1 MLGLPNSLGKIM
13 KTLAERL
20 KYAMEILPPKK
31 IKGVDLARAVGVKP
45 PSVSDWLSGKSKT
58 MEGEN
63 LLKAAKF
70 LGVNANWL
78 ASGNGTA
85 INKNIEKINDEEL
98 SNILYKD
105 LNLHKIP
112 VFDYVQAGLWKEV
125 SYDGA
130 TPLSYTYTDYLG
142 STPDAIFSVIVQGNS
157 MEPDFKE
164 GDKLIVD
171 TSLSPKPGS
180 FVIAQNGAHE
190 ATFKKYRAI
199 SHDSYGREVF
209 ELIPLNN
216 DYPILSSKVHDIRII
231 GVVVRH
237 MRDFKN

>member
-1 MLGLPNSLGKIM
+1 MKEL

-31 IKGVDLARAVGVKP
+31 IKGVELARAVGVKP
-45 PSVSDWLSGKSKT
+45 PSVSDWLSGKSKK

-70 LGVNANWL
+70 LGVNASWL
-78 ASGNGTA
+78 ASGIGTPTVK
-85 INKNIEKINDEEL
+85 NKQIIQNEDL
-98 SNILYKD
+98 SNILFKD

-112 VFDYVQAGLWKEV
+112 IFDYVQAGLWKEV

-142 STPDAIFSVIVQGNS
+142 AMPEAIFSVIVQGNS

-164 GDKLIVD
+164 GDMLIVD
-171 TSLSPKPGS
+171 GSISPKPGS
-180 FVIAQNGAHE
+180 FVIAQNGSNE
-190 ATFKKYRAI
+190 ATFKKYRVIA
-199 SHDSYGREVF
+199 HDEYGREVF

-216 DYPILSSKVHDIRII
+216 DYPTLSSKIHDIRII

-237 MRDFKN
+237 MRDFK

>member
-1 MLGLPNSLGKIM
+1 MKDL

-20 KYAMEILPPKK
+20 KYAMEVLPPKK

-70 LGVNANWL
+70 LGVNPNWL
-78 ASGNGTA
+78 ATGSGAPTEN
-85 INKNIEKINDEEL
+85 NKQKIKDEEL
-98 SNILYKD
+98 SNILFRD
-105 LNLHKIP
+105 LSLHKIP

-130 TPLSYTYTDYLG
+130 TPISYTFTDYLG
-142 STPDAIFSVIVQGNS
+142 ANPEAVFSVIVQGQS

-164 GDKLIVD
+164 GDMLIVD
-171 TSLSPKPGS
+171 TSISPKPGT
-180 FVIAQNGAHE
+180 FVIAQNGSHE
-190 ATFKKYRAI
+190 ATFKKYRVI
-199 SHDSYGREVF
+199 SHDNYGRDIF
-209 ELIPLNN
+209 ELIPLND
-216 DYPILSSKVHDIRII
+216 DYPTLSSKVHDIRII

>member
-1 MLGLPNSLGKIM
+1 MKDL

-20 KYAMEILPPKK
+20 KYAMDVLPPKK

-78 ASGNGTA
+78 ATGSGVPTEN
-85 INKNIEKINDEEL
+85 NKQNIKDEEL
-98 SNILYKD
+98 SNILFRD
-105 LNLHKIP
+105 LSLHKIP
-112 VFDYVQAGLWKEV
+112 IFDYVQAGLWKEV

-130 TPLSYTYTDYLG
+130 TPLNYTYTDYLG
-142 STPDAIFSVIVQGNS
+142 AVPEAIFSVIVQGNS

-164 GDKLIVD
+164 GDMLIVD
-171 TSLSPKPGS
+171 TSITPKPGS
-180 FVIAQNGAHE
+180 FVIAQNGSHE
-190 ATFKKYRAI
+190 ATFKKYRVL
-199 SHDSYGREVF
+199 SHDEYGRDIF

-216 DYPILSSKVHDIRII
+216 DYPTLSSKTHDIRII

-237 MRDFKN
+237 MRDFKY

>member
-1 MLGLPNSLGKIM
+1 MKDL

-70 LGVNANWL
+70 LGVNPNWL

-85 INKNIEKINDEEL
+85 TDKNKHDIKEEEL
-98 SNILYKD
+98 SNILFRD
-105 LNLHKIP
+105 LSLHKIP

-130 TPLSYTYTDYLG
+130 TPLNYTYTDYLG
-142 STPDAIFSVIVQGNS
+142 AVPEAIFSVIVQGNS

-164 GDKLIVD
+164 GDMLIVD
-171 TSLSPKPGS
+171 TSIAPKPGS
-180 FVIAQNGAHE
+180 FVIAQNGSNE
-190 ATFKKYRAI
+190 ATFKKYRVL
-199 SHDSYGREVF
+199 SHDEYGRDIF

-216 DYPILSSKVHDIRII
+216 DYPSLSSKMHDIRII

-237 MRDFKN
+237 MRDFKY

>member
-1 MLGLPNSLGKIM
+1 MKDL

-20 KYAMEILPPKK
+20 KYAMEVLPPKK

-70 LGVNANWL
+70 LGVNPNWL
-78 ASGNGTA
+78 ATGSGAPTEN
-85 INKNIEKINDEEL
+85 NKQKIKDEEL
-98 SNILYKD
+98 SNILFRD
-105 LNLHKIP
+105 LSLHKIP
-112 VFDYVQAGLWKEV
+112 VFDYVQAGLWNEV

-130 TPLSYTYTDYLG
+130 TPLGYTYTDYIG
-142 STPDAIFSVIVQGNS
+142 AVPESIFSVIVQGNS

-164 GDKLIVD
+164 GDMLIVD
-171 TSLSPKPGS
+171 ASISPKPGC
-180 FVIAQNGAHE
+180 FVIAQNGSHE
-190 ATFKKYRAI
+190 ATFKKYRVI
-199 SHDSYGREVF
+199 SHDNFGRDIF

-216 DYPILSSKVHDIRII
+216 DFPILSSKNHEIRII

-237 MRDFKN
+237 MRDFK